1 MGLQLGLAIA
11 SAGISFLGNMDAAR
25 AAKREG
31 ALTARNIRTQGKI
44 RRLQALQEHNDIM
57 QNLVAFKNVNA
68 SIAGVSGRDV
78 GSDRSYKAILAK
90 AERDNKT
97 LAARS
102 NYQNLAEQSKYS
114 QQAVMAIT
122 KANNIS
128 RAYRY
133 KAFGSLIGSAYKAS
147 TMTGGGLPS
156 SPYVPASRRM
166 GLIT

>member
-11 SAGISFLGNMDAAR
+11 SAGISFLGNMQASR
-25 AAKREG
+25 AAKAEG
-31 ALTARNIRTQGKI
+31 ALTARNIKTQGKI

-57 QNLVAFKNVNA
+57 QNLVAFKSANA
-68 SIAGVSGRDV
+68 AIAGVSGRDV

-133 KAFGSLIGSAYKAS
+133 KAFGSLIGGAYQAS

-156 SPYVPASRRM
+156 SPYVPANRRM

>member
-1 MGLQLGLAIA
+1 MIELAIA
-11 SAGISFLGNMDAAR
+11 SAFVSAMGYQQAGR
-25 AAKREG
+25 AAKMEG
-31 ALTARNIRTQGKI
+31 ALTARNIKTQAKI

-57 QNLVAFKNVNA
+57 QNLQAFKNANA
-68 SIAGVSGRDV
+68 AIAGVTGRDI

-114 QQAVMAIT
+114 QQAVMAVT

-133 KAFGSLIGSAYKAS
+133 KAFGSLIGGAYQAS
-147 TMTGGGLPS
+147 TMTGGSMPS
-156 SPYVPASRRM
+156 SPYVPASRR
-166 GLIT
+166 GIYS

>member
-1 MGLQLGLAIA
+1 MIELAIA
-11 SAGISFLGNMDAAR
+11 SAFVSAMGYQQAGK
-25 AAKREG
+25 AAKMEG
-31 ALTARNIRTQGKI
+31 ALTARNIKTQAKI

-57 QNLVAFKNVNA
+57 QNLQAFKNANA
-68 SIAGVSGRDV
+68 AIAGVTGRDI

-114 QQAVMAIT
+114 QQAVMAVT

-133 KAFGSLIGSAYKAS
+133 KAFGSLIGGAYKAS
-147 TMTGGGLPS
+147 TMTGGSMPS
-156 SPYVPASRRM
+156 SPYVPASRRGM
-166 GLIT
+166 YT

>member
-1 MGLQLGLAIA
+1 MIELAIA
-11 SAGISFLGNMDAAR
+11 SAFVSAMGYQQAGR
-25 AAKREG
+25 AAKAEG
-31 ALTARNIRTQGKI
+31 ALTARNIKTQAKI

-57 QNLVAFKNVNA
+57 QNLVAFKSANA
-68 SIAGVSGRDV
+68 AIAGVSGRDV

-133 KAFGSLIGSAYKAS
+133 KAFGSLIGGAYQAS

-156 SPYVPASRRM
+156 SPYVPASRRGM
-166 GLIT
+166 YT